1 MKSVISPCLAFIE
14 GPCRCSVVA
23 NRYIYSTFSINNWG
37 SATMAYMKSVN
48 KKGDIAIKTTMLM
61 ARKLLKK
68 SSSAGL
74 EKYLRLCDA
83 SDSEEIDSRAMLW

>member
-1 MKSVISPCLAFIE
+1 
-14 GPCRCSVVA
+14 
-23 NRYIYSTFSINNWG
+23 
-37 SATMAYMKSVN
+37 MAYMKSVN